1 MLPYVLVHI
10 VCVCVLAAVL
20 CGFVPCLLED
30 GEEADEEIV
39 RDCSGL
45 S

>member
-1 MLPYVLVHI
+1 MYCFIECVLIH
-10 VCVCVLAAVL
+10 CVLAAVL